1 MSVEALPPRLV
12 GQKPRERAF
21 LDAMAGG
28 RMPHAWLLAGPR
40 GVGKASFAHLASAA
54 LLSDAPPSDRL
65 SLDPGDPVHAAIASG
80 NEPRLVP
87 LTRMPGTSGTLRTQI
102 IVDDV
107 RALLDR
113 FSLAETEGRWR
124 AVIVDAAEEM
134 NRSAANALLKFL
146 EEPPPR
152 TVIFLVSHAPGTLL
166 PTLVSRCRRLA
177 FPPLEDGALAEACA
191 LVGATPDAPILAAAR
206 GSVGEAL
213 SLAAGSGAALQEAL
227 AKVLAPLPARI
238 DRPALHALADLA
250 AGKGEEDAFRA
261 AGQQLA
267 DAAARLAVA
276 ATGAAEAPEGMAHL
290 AGAAAPLAWAEAAS
304 DIEAALRRT
313 AGLNL
318 DRRQALLDMVA
329 RLERAAARP

>member
-1 MSVEALPPRLV
+1 MLIGQDGAVTAFDAAL
-12 GQKPRERAF
+12 
-21 LDAMAGG
+21 AGG
-28 RMPHAWLLAGPR
+28 RIHHGWLLAGPR
-40 GVGKASFAHLASAA
+40 GIGKAHFATLAAHA
-54 LLSDAPPSDRL
+54 LLTDSDRIA
-65 SLDPGDPVHAAIASG
+65 LDPDDATARRIAEG
-80 NEPRLVP
+80 NEPRLTVVARRVNEK
-87 LTRMPGTSGTLRTQI
+87 TGKLRVQI
-102 IVDDV
+102 DV
-107 RALLDR
+107 EQVRELR
-113 FSLAETEGRWR
+113 QSLALAAEEGDWR
-124 AVIVDAAEEM
+124 CVVVDAAEEM